1 MPRSRMSPRHRRL
14 LMLLVQARK
23 DAALSQVDLAQRL
36 SRPQSFVSKVESGER
51 RLDVIE
57 FIEVCEAL
65 GCDGVAMLRNLIGK
79 RRA

>member
-14 LMLLVQARK
+14 LTLLVQARK
-23 DAALSQVDLAQRL
+23 NASLSQVDLAQRL

-57 FIEVCEAL
+57 YIELCEAL
-65 GCDGVAMLRNLIGK
+65 GCDGVAMLRDLVGK
-79 RRA
+79 RRT